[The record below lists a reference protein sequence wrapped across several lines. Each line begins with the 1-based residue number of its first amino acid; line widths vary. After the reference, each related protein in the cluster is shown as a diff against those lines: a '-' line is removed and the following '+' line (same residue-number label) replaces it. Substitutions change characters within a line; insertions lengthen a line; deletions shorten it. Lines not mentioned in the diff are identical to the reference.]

1 MAEELENVENDVIEQ
16 DAPKIDPIFLNNTE
30 FSGLLNLLL
39 INTKFFVAT
48 ELKEAPKFEG
58 DATVYLINLL
68 VNNPVINIKSDLI
81 QLVSKYS
88 NNVQIINN
96 PDLKGYHTVGVEI
109 YVKDVEEVE
118 IVKEVELAKEKKK
131 PVRKTTKRVK
141 K

>member
-1 MAEELENVENDVIEQ
+1 MSEENIITETQATEGLEQ

-48 ELKEAPKFEG
+48 ELKESPKFEG

-68 VNNPVINIKSDLI
+68 VNNPVINVKSDLI
-81 QLVSKYS
+81 QLLSKYS

-96 PDLKGYHTVGVEI
+96 PDLTGYHTVGVEI
-109 YVKDVEEVE
+109 YVKDEEV
-118 IVKEVELAKEKKK
+118 VEEKKK
-131 PVRKTTKRVK
+131 PTKRK
-141 K
+141 KKED